1 MRERIP
7 NFQNNHIWDPLTRV
21 LKTRE
26 LKGLIMLFLGVVLP
40 ISEEEKKEPCF
51 KYLESTLFLPV
62 TCQKLVPAEIILRQ
76 VWLLRPVKN

>member
-1 MRERIP
+1 
-7 NFQNNHIWDPLTRV
+7 
-21 LKTRE
+21 
-26 LKGLIMLFLGVVLP
+26 MLFLGVVLP